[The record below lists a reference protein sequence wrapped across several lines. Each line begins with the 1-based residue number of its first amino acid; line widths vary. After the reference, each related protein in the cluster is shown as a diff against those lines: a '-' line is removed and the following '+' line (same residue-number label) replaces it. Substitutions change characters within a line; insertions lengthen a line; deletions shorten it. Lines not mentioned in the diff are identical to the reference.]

1 VKGAASE
8 KRVCPKLVRFTPTE
22 LEVVRD
28 RARGSGRP
36 VACYIREAALG
47 GRPKAQTGALN
58 HSVIRDLAGF
68 ATKLRELAQ
77 LAAER
82 HSPEAPICA
91 GLAGEALDLIRQID

>member
-1 VKGAASE
+1 MKGASE

-36 VACYIREAALG
+36 VACYIREAAVG
-47 GRPKAQTGALN
+47 SRPKAQPALLN
-58 HSVIRDLAGF
+58 HSVIRDLASL

-77 LAAER
+77 RAAER
-82 HSPEAPICA
+82 QSPEAAVCE